1 MPGLVLRNAEPVFVI
16 GVRQALKSPAG
27 IECKIDRV
35 VLDVRDS
42 MNECC
47 APLDGT
53 QRALRHIMRMNQQ
66 RPWRPARYRARI
78 GIRRPGHCALEL
90 GKIGR
95 ASGRESVWQCVVI
108 TVVAASLIQKLQK
121 ANKNKKK

>member
-1 MPGLVLRNAEPVFVI
+1 MIQRPPSTTRTDKPFPDT
-16 GVRQALKSPAG
+16 ALFRSKAPAG

-35 VLDVRDS
+35 ELDVRDS

-90 GKIGR
+90 GNLRTFLCRKIGR
-95 ASGRESVWQCVVI
+95 AHV
-108 TVVAASLIQKLQK
+108 
-121 ANKNKKK
+121 

>member
-35 VLDVRDS
+35 ELDVRDS

-66 RPWRPARYRARI
+66 RPWRPARDRARI
-78 GIRRPGHCALEL
+78 GIRRPGPCALEL
-90 GKIGR
+90 ARKGTR
-95 ASGRESVWQCVVI
+95 LNSRHSFAYLMP
-108 TVVAASLIQKLQK
+108 SL
-121 ANKNKKK
+121 A

>member
-27 IECKIDRV
+27 IERKIDRV
-35 VLDVRDS
+35 ELDVRDS

-66 RPWRPARYRARI
+66 RPWRPARYRART
-78 GIRRPGHCALEL
+78 GIRRPGHCALAPGNL
-90 GKIGR
+90 PNAR
-95 ASGRESVWQCVVI
+95 ADRKR
-108 TVVAASLIQKLQK
+108 T
-121 ANKNKKK
+121 